1 MNTFKF
7 ALPIILGAT
16 ASPVSAQANEGTS
29 LDAGANEQSV
39 QIVAETQDFSDD
51 LGSLRTITLDYKLK
65 TNGLTLVVSP
75 AVGERR
81 APGTTATSLGG
92 GAALYADLT
101 DGVTS
106 HSQAF
111 FSENEPVF
119 AKVDLVQD
127 FTIRVAQK
135 TNLTAGA
142 RWARYFGDRDVTFAF
157 AGIRQYFKGGS
168 ASYRLTY
175 TDPEG
180 GSSFLSHL
188 VNVNLNDRR
197 GTGKTQIWLA
207 TGATSLTRSQLDQNF
222 SGDDHSA
229 VIRRTQPVADRFSLI
244 GTVGF
249 ASYARPGGRVSAP
262 SFGIGILIGLD

>member
-1 MNTFKF
+1 MNTLKF
-7 ALPIILGAT
+7 ALPIVLGAT
-16 ASPVSAQANEGTS
+16 VSSVSAHATEGTPH
-29 LDAGANEQSV
+29 EVETKEKSV
-39 QIVAETQDFSDD
+39 QIVAETQDFSDE
-51 LGSLRTITLDYKLK
+51 LGSQRTITLDYKLK

-81 APGTTATSLGG
+81 ASGTAVTALGG
-92 GAALYADLT
+92 GAALYVDVVE
-101 DGVTS
+101 GVAS

-127 FTIRVAQK
+127 FTVRVAQK

-175 TDPEG
+175 IDPED

-229 VIRRTQPVADRFSLI
+229 VIRRTQPVANRFSLI

-249 ASYARPGGRVSAP
+249 ASYARPEGRVSAP
-262 SFGIGILIGLD
+262 SIGIGVLIGLD